1 MNYVEK
7 FFFFKG
13 SEGIF
18 FLNRLLYFKANKNDK

>member
-7 FFFFKG
+7 IFFKG